1 MYFDQYVD
9 QQQDGDVVVC
19 KFAGDISFLNI
30 NADIKHIAKVNKKV
44 KLILSFSS
52 ISYIDIDGIEV
63 FGVFFCFAYL
73 FLVGWTIIV

>member
-1 MYFDQYVD
+1 MYFDQYIK
-9 QQQDGDVVVC
+9 QQQDGDIVVC

-30 NADIKHIAKVNKKV
+30 NADIKHIAKLHKKV

-63 FGVFFCFAYL
+63 FEEMVDMVKSKQSDVFFA
-73 FLVGWTIIV
+73 